1 MRGAYRQWRST
12 EQKNN
17 LPARA
22 NTKQTA
28 YEPNKKS

>member
-1 MRGAYRQWRST
+1 MRAAYRQWGAT

-22 NTKQTA
+22 KTKQTA